1 MSLGDVPISNLKSQ
15 TSNLKSHISHLISH
29 LKKMKYYLI
38 AGEASGDL
46 HGANLMKALKQED
59 ANAEFRY
66 FGGDKMQAEGGALV
80 KHYADMAFMGFTE
93 VLLNLRTI
101 LKNLKTCKADV
112 LAYRPDVLV
121 LIDFPGFNLKIA
133 EFAKEHGIKVCYYIS
148 PKVWAWNQKRVLK
161 IKRIVDHMFC
171 ILPFEVDFYKDWGMK
186 VDYVGNPLLDEIASF
201 SPNDAFKAKNNLN
214 EQPIIALLPG
224 SRKQEIERLL
234 PVMLSVM
241 DEFKDYQFVIAA
253 APTFAA
259 EYYHQ
264 FVGKKKVTLVF
275 SQTYDLLHQAHA
287 AIVASG
293 TATLETALFKVP
305 QVVVYKGGAIS
316 IAIAR
321 LLVKIRFIS
330 LVNLI
335 VDRKIVTELIQED
348 CSKEKVTSELK
359 MIVSGEEREQMLT
372 DYEDLHQLMGTAGAS
387 ERTAKLIMEY
397 LSLPK

>member
-1 MSLGDVPISNLKSQ
+1 
-15 TSNLKSHISHLISH
+15 
-29 LKKMKYYLI
+29 MKYYLI

-46 HGANLMKALKQED
+46 HGANLMKALKNED
-59 ANAEFRY
+59 PNAQFRY
-66 FGGDKMQAEGGALV
+66 FGGDKMQAEGGDLV

-112 LAYRPDVLV
+112 LAYKPDVLI

-171 ILPFEVDFYKDWGMK
+171 ILPFEVDFYKSWGMD
-186 VDYVGNPLLDEIASF
+186 VDYVGNPLLDEISAF
-201 SPNDAFKAKNNLN
+201 SPNKDFKDQHRLAEK
-214 EQPIIALLPG
+214 PIIALLPG
-224 SRKQEIERLL
+224 SRKQEVERLL
-234 PVMLSVM
+234 PVMLSVVE
-241 DEFKDYQFVIAA
+241 DFKDYQFVIAA
-253 APTFAA
+253 APTFNVD
-259 EYYHQ
+259 YYQQ
-264 FVGKKKVTLVF
+264 FIGEAKVTLVF
-275 SQTYDLLHQAHA
+275 SQTYDLLYHAHA

-305 QVVVYKGGAIS
+305 QVVVYKGGTIS

-335 VDRKIVTELIQED
+335 VDRKVVTELIQED
-348 CSKEKVTSELK
+348 CSKEKVGSELRLV
-359 MIVSGEEREQMLT
+359 VSGQGRAQMLK
-372 DYEDLHQLMGTAGAS
+372 DYDDLGLMMGTAGAS
-387 ERTAKLIMEY
+387 ERTAKLITKY
-397 LSLPK
+397 LPLSK